1 MVSDRALGDF
11 EELQRRGYQYLLE
24 KQYKQAI
31 NFYETLINDR
41 PEIHSNYWYLGLS
54 LLLAEQVSEAHTTW
68 LVGMMEG
75 DAAQIEK
82 WTQEIL
88 EILEFEARQREKTKE
103 YRAVWLIRQQIREI
117 NPNDLNNLL
126 GLVQATLEQ
135 DQLTGDE
142 LEEWGVIDLTKAIT
156 IDDLSEL
163 NTNLLIGTLNQ
174 LLDYIPFHPAV
185 FQLAEIS
192 LSLLPNPNPLVQV
205 LFTSSLD
212 LAYTQH
218 RPDIAIKF
226 AELCLTADR
235 SNLEILRALAAFCE
249 KAGRYAQGI
258 QTAQLCFDLTDR
270 LADKVFVTYLVIKCL
285 MSAGGANPE
294 TLSFFEKQQDL
305 LREWFNSN
313 QENTNSSLTLELVN
327 SFYFAPYIQDNPKI
341 NRVIQNKISDFCQ
354 KRILID
360 FQNHSTNFQYK
371 HLQRKFYYNNPPQS
385 KKVLKIGYLSACFKE
400 HSVGWLARWLF
411 HHHDRERFYIVG
423 YFTNK
428 DYQNTPLEKWYL
440 NHVAEAHYT
449 IDKFKMAEQIA
460 KDEIDILV
468 DLDSIT
474 LDISC
479 GIMAQKPA
487 PVQATWL
494 GWDASGIPAIDYFI
508 ADPYVLPESAQ
519 DYYSETIWRLPQ
531 TYIAVDG
538 FEIGVPT
545 LRRDRLGIPND
556 AVIYYSGQRGYK
568 RHPHIAR
575 LQMKILKEV
584 RNSYFLIKGLADPEL
599 IKSFFIQLA
608 EEEGVSCDRLI
619 FVPRD
624 SAEAIHR
631 ANLGIADVVLDTY
644 PYNGA
649 TTTLET
655 LWMGV
660 PLVTRVGEQF
670 AARNSY
676 TMMVNAGITEGI
688 AWTDEEYVEWG
699 VKLGKDPNLRQ
710 NISCRLLRSRQT
722 APLWNAEK
730 FTRNM
735 EQAYEQMW
743 DIFLQK

>member
-68 LVGMMEG
+68 LVGMMEA

-88 EILEFEARQREKTKE
+88 EILEFEARQREETKE

-126 GLVQATLEQ
+126 ALVQATLEQ
-135 DQLTGDE
+135 EQLTGDE
-142 LEEWGVIDLTKAIT
+142 LEEWGVIDLTKAIS

-163 NTNLLIGTLNQ
+163 NTNLLTDTLNK
-174 LLDYIPFHPAV
+174 LLEYIPSHPAV

-205 LFTSSLD
+205 LFTTSLD

-226 AELCLTADR
+226 AELCLIVDR

-249 KAGRYAQGI
+249 KAGRYVQGI
-258 QTAQLCFDLTDR
+258 QTAQLCFELTDR

-313 QENTNSSLTLELVN
+313 QENMNSSLTLELVN

-360 FQNHSTNFQYK
+360 SQNHSTNFQEK

-411 HHHDRERFYIVG
+411 HHHDRQRFYIVG

-460 KDEIDILV
+460 KDKIDILV

-545 LRRDRLGIPND
+545 LRRDLLGVPND
-556 AVIYYSGQRGYK
+556 AVIYYSAQRGYK
-568 RHPHIAR
+568 RHPHTAR

-584 RNSYFLIKGLADPEL
+584 PNSYFLIKGLADPQL
-599 IKSFFIQLA
+599 IKTFFIQLA
-608 EEEGVSCDRLI
+608 EEEGVSCDRLV

-688 AWTDEEYVEWG
+688 AWNDEEYVEWG
-699 VKLGKDPNLRQ
+699 VRLGKDPALRKD
-710 NISCRLLRSRQT
+710 ISWRLLRSRQT